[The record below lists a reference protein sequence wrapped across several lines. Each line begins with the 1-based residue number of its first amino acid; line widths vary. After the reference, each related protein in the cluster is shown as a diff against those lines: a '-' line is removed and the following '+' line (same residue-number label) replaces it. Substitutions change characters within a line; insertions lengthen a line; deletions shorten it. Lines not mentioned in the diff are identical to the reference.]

1 MYKGGCKL
9 FVEQIIE
16 DASKTEDARQEDAC
30 LHLPVSLSACIKGF
44 TKEIRKKVHRLLYHS
59 LCTNVAEKKGS
70 KPLISLWGIHDFRSC
85 ALDQLRDFSV
95 LLKILSAKIT
105 LMICCEKVMPD
116 F

>member
-30 LHLPVSLSACIKGF
+30 LHPPVSLSACIKGF

-59 LCTNVAEKKGS
+59 LCTNVVAGEGLVRAAAWSALGS
-70 KPLISLWGIHDFRSC
+70 EAPQGLHSLPRAS
-85 ALDQLRDFSV
+85 SP
-95 LLKILSAKIT
+95 S
-105 LMICCEKVMPD
+105 
-116 F
+116 

>member
-30 LHLPVSLSACIKGF
+30 LHPPVSLSACIKGF

-59 LCTNVAEKKGS
+59 LCTDVAEGAGFEPAWS
-70 KPLISLWGIHDFRSC
+70 FPLTVFKTAPL
-85 ALDQLRDFSV
+85 
-95 LLKILSAKIT
+95 
-105 LMICCEKVMPD
+105 
-116 F
+116 